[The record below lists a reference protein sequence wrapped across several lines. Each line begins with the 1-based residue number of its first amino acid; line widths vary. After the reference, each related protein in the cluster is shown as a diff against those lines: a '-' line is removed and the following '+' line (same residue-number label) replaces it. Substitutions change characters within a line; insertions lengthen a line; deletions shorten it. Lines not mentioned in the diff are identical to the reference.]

1 MKAIQLRKTTIDIPF
16 MDGEKELFT
25 LHFDRSD
32 KNIERLYNDYDELI
46 KNTESITEETPLEEV
61 KPFVKDFTDSILG
74 EGSFDK
80 LYEISPSLQI
90 VMIYI
95 MQITIGIKEEV
106 EQEDIKD
113 LEKQL
118 LG

>member
-16 MDGEKELFT
+16 KDGDKELFT
-25 LHFDRSD
+25 LHFDCSD
-32 KNIERLYNDYDELI
+32 KNIERLYKDYEELI
-46 KNTESITEETPLEEV
+46 KTTENMTEETTVEEA
-61 KPFVKDFTDSILG
+61 KPFVKGFTDSILG

-80 LYEISPSLQI
+80 LFELSPRLKI

-95 MQITIGIKEEV
+95 VQIVIGIKEEV